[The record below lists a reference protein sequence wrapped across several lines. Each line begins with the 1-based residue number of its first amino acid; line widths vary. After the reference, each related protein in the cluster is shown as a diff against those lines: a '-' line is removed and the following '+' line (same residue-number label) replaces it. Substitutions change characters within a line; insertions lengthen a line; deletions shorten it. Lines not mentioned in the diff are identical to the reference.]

1 MKKLSYNRKAYL
13 EGDNLI
19 VFYYLKA
26 GLIRVMTFG
35 ERGFIRA
42 GLLYHGVEPTS
53 MVFGVWSEVSVS
65 HHSATKALPT
75 ASVV

>member
-1 MKKLSYNRKAYL
+1 MKKKAYL

-26 GLIRVMTFG
+26 VLIRVMTFG
-35 ERGFIRA
+35 ERGFIRM
-42 GLLYHGVEPTS
+42 GLLYQGDKPTS
-53 MVFGVWSEVSVS
+53 MVFGAWSEVSAP
-65 HHSATKALPT
+65 HHSATKPLPT

>member
-19 VFYYLKA
+19 VFDYLKA

-42 GLLYHGVEPTS
+42 GLLYQGVEPTS
-53 MVFGVWSEVSVS
+53 MVYGVWSKVSVS
-65 HHSATKALPT
+65 HHSAKKALPT